1 MENVKSILKLV
12 RMTNPSLPLFLLI
25 PLWCDE
31 QSFASNKQQGT
42 EKEEH
47 LVLSS
52 KLTEEIFRRGDI
64 EKVVK
69 DQEVC
74 GQISLVL
81 EALSKKVTLKVNET
95 RLSSLLFSLADTLQQ
110 SPKGISYYY
119 HHNSFSFGRC
129 SCLAD
134 SFFSSACQR

>member
-1 MENVKSILKLV
+1 M
-12 RMTNPSLPLFLLI
+12 
-25 PLWCDE
+25 
-31 QSFASNKQQGT
+31 

-81 EALSKKVTLKVNET
+81 EALSKRVTLKVNET